1 MKEAWIICAGIICI
15 DLLFPLSCLAQTS
28 VGNGSV
34 IAPAPGELQ
43 PYGVNGMATNA
54 TGAFPT
60 RHFRVTN
67 SPGIGGSFLETTS
80 PTSESSPA
88 IVIPPPT
95 YGQVKT
101 QYRSPSLE
109 RAYTSEAINP
119 ALKSITPA
127 LPAFPKSSALTN
139 PMTSPPSLSA
149 ENSRLGA
156 ESLPSFQRQRSI
168 LDRMDFDQF
177 NHFDFGPSR
186 SSLGI

>member
-1 MKEAWIICAGIICI
+1 VKGI
-15 DLLFPLSCLAQTS
+15 LLLLSTFIFCPLSSLAQTS
-28 VGNGSV
+28 IGNGSV

-43 PYGVNGMATNA
+43 PYGVNGMTTN
-54 TGAFPT
+54 TEGAFPT
-60 RHFRVTN
+60 RHFRMTN

-88 IVIPPPT
+88 VLIPPANSGP
-95 YGQVKT
+95 VKT
-101 QYRSPSLE
+101 PYRSPSLE

-119 ALKSITPA
+119 ALKSISPA

-139 PMTSPPSLSA
+139 PLTNPPSLSA
-149 ENSRLGA
+149 ESSRLGT

-168 LDRMDFDQF
+168 LDRMEFDQF
-177 NHFDFGPSR
+177 NRFDVSPSR